1 MGAWPVRPS
10 TFYCGGRGGGAAG
23 RRRAVPLGRGAKGWT
38 VAGRRNDGVLA
49 VWAEAQRQQQ
59 RREEAQ
65 WRAQAAEQRRRER
78 EAREAQRAA
87 ARGERE
93 ALRAYQHSREAEA
106 SQRTAELDS
115 RVEELTGLLAA
126 GLGRPAFSPQALLAP
141 RTLPAFEPGRLGE
154 PVPMPDQA
162 QYQVPPPDPVQ
173 ARNPGVWR
181 QYEQYVAQARAR
193 FEQDWYAAQAAEADR
208 QRRLAEYHGQYLEW
222 VAQHRR
228 QDTERASRTEELLR
242 RLRSGEAEAVQE
254 YFTAVLYASAGWPEG
269 FPHRLVAAW
278 EASTRQLVVNW
289 ELPGA
294 DVVPA
299 SARVRYVKTDDREA
313 EVARPAT
320 ERKALYREVLAQSAL
335 RVVTELFRA
344 DSDGLL
350 ASVVLNGFVRGI
362 DPATGR
368 EAERFLSTVTV
379 DRSEFAGLAL
389 DRVAAVECFQGLGGV
404 LSARPERLDEVRPDR
419 LPETVGGS
427 VAGQGGEEE
436 PDLFEMDPIEFEE
449 LIAELFRL
457 RGFRVMTTA
466 RSGDAGVDV
475 VAEDLDP
482 VTGGRIVIQAKRYR
496 STVSPTA
503 VRDLD
508 STVRHHG
515 AIKGILVTTAGFGP
529 GSYDYIRNKPLT
541 LVSGPELVELLAEQ
555 GLRGRLGGGNG
566 SGPART
572 GGTGSG
578 GSAPGAGTS
587 GGGTSGAD
595 GRPSRVRLSWQS
607 RTAGGDAV
615 ELDVSAFL
623 CAGGKVL
630 TDEHFVFFNNP
641 QDPDG
646 AVRLH
651 PTCSVPG
658 EPVRAAEL
666 TLDPERLPAD
676 VDAVVIAVSTE
687 EEEPPALP
695 LGYVHGLA
703 LTAAWGAGAAGPER
717 WQAATGGVPDTALL
731 VGAFQRKGGGWKFTP
746 DGTAVAGGLAG
757 LAVRWGVAVE

>member
-1 MGAWPVRPS
+1 M
-10 TFYCGGRGGGAAG
+10 
-23 RRRAVPLGRGAKGWT
+23 
-38 VAGRRNDGVLA
+38 AGRRNDGVLA
-49 VWAEAQRQQQ
+49 IWAEAQRQEQ
-59 RREEAQ
+59 RREEARG
-65 WRAQAAEQRRRER
+65 RALATEQRRLER
-78 EAREAQRAA
+78 EAREAQRAE

-93 ALRAYQHSREAEA
+93 ALRAYQQSRETEA
-106 SQRTAELDS
+106 ARRTAELDG
-115 RVEELTGLLAA
+115 RVEELRGLLAA
-126 GLGRPAFSPQALLAP
+126 GLRQPAFSPRALLAP

-162 QYQVPPPDPVQ
+162 HYQVPPPDPGQ
-173 ARNPGVWR
+173 ARNPAIRR

-228 QDTERASRTEELLR
+228 QDEERAAGTQELLR
-242 RLRSGEAEAVQE
+242 RLRGGEAEAVQE
-254 YFTAVLYASAGWPEG
+254 YFSAVLYGSAGWPEG

-278 EASTRQLVVNW
+278 EASSRQLVVNW

-294 DVVPA
+294 EVVPA
-299 SARVRYVKTDDREA
+299 STRVRYVKTDDREA

-344 DSDGLL
+344 DTDGLL
-350 ASVVLNGFVRGI
+350 SSVVLNGFVRGI

-379 DRSEFAGLAL
+379 DRGEFAGLTL

-427 VAGQGGEEE
+427 LAGQGGEDE

-555 GLRGRLGGGNG
+555 GLRGRLGGGR
-566 SGPART
+566 A
-572 GGTGSG
+572 GGTGG
-578 GSAPGAGTS
+578 VGAGAAAGPAD
-587 GGGTSGAD
+587 GGGPADRPTS
-595 GRPSRVRLSWQS
+595 VQVSWRS

-623 CAGGKVL
+623 CAGGKVVG
-630 TDEHFVFFNNP
+630 DEHFVFFNNP
-641 QDPDG
+641 QDPGG

-651 PTCSVPG
+651 PTRSVSG

-666 TLDPERLPAD
+666 TVDPLRLPAG
-676 VDAVVIAVSTE
+676 VDSVVVAVSTE

-703 LTAAWGAGAAGPER
+703 VTTAHGPGTSGPER
-717 WQAATGGVPDTALL
+717 WAAATGGVPDTALI
-731 VGAFQRKGGGWKFTP
+731 VGAFRRTGGGWQFTP

-757 LAVRWGVAVE
+757 LAVHWGVAVE

>member
-1 MGAWPVRPS
+1 M
-10 TFYCGGRGGGAAG
+10 
-23 RRRAVPLGRGAKGWT
+23 
-38 VAGRRNDGVLA
+38 AGRRNDGVLA

-59 RREEAQ
+59 RREEAR
-65 WRAQAAEQRRRER
+65 WRAEAAEERRRER

-93 ALRAYQHSREAEA
+93 ALRAYQQAREAEA
-106 SQRTAELDS
+106 ARRTAELDG
-115 RVEELTGLLAA
+115 RVEELRGLLAA

-141 RTLPAFEPGRLGE
+141 RTLPPFEPGRLGE

-162 QYQVPPPDPVQ
+162 RYQVPPPDPVQ
-173 ARNPGVWR
+173 ARNPGVWQ

-228 QDTERASRTEELLR
+228 QDEERAAGTRELLH
-242 RLRSGEAEAVQE
+242 RLRAGEAEAVQE
-254 YFTAVLYASAGWPEG
+254 YFSAVLYGSAGWPEG

-294 DVVPA
+294 DVVPS
-299 SARVRYVKTDDREA
+299 SARVRYVKADDREA

-320 ERKALYREVLAQSAL
+320 ERKALYKEVLAQSAL

-344 DSDGLL
+344 DGDGLL

-379 DRSEFAGLAL
+379 DRAEFAGLAL
-389 DRVAAVECFQGLGGV
+389 DRVAAVECFQGLGGK

-529 GSYDYIRNKPLT
+529 GSYEYIRNKPLT

-555 GLRGRLGGGNG
+555 GLRGRLGGG
-566 SGPART
+566 
-572 GGTGSG
+572 
-578 GSAPGAGTS
+578 GSAAPRRAPAAGGAAEAAEPAT
-587 GGGTSGAD
+587 T
-595 GRPSRVRLSWQS
+595 VRLSWQS

-615 ELDVSAFL
+615 ELDVSAFV
-623 CAGGKVL
+623 CASGRVVG
-630 TDEHFVFFNNP
+630 DEHFVFFNNP

-651 PTCSVPG
+651 PTRSVPG

-666 TLDPERLPAD
+666 TLDPERLPAGAD
-676 VDAVVIAVSTE
+676 EVVVAVSTE

-703 LTAAWGAGAAGPER
+703 MTGSYGPHTAGPER
-717 WQAATGGVPDTALL
+717 WAAATGGMPETAML
-731 VGAFQRKGGGWKFTP
+731 VGSFQRRGGSWTFTP
-746 DGTAVAGGLAG
+746 SGKAVAGGLAG

>member
-1 MGAWPVRPS
+1 MAGAAAARPG
-10 TFYCGGRGGGAAG
+10 GGRGGGPAWNEG
-23 RRRAVPLGRGAKGWT
+23 VD

-49 VWAEAQRQQQ
+49 VWAETQRQEQ
-59 RREEAQ
+59 RREEAR

-78 EAREAQRAA
+78 EQREAQKAA
-87 ARGERE
+87 ARTERE
-93 ALRAYQHSREAEA
+93 AQKAYQQAREAEA
-106 SQRTAELDS
+106 ARRTAELDG
-115 RVEELTGLLAA
+115 RVEELRGLLAA
-126 GLGRPAFSPQALLAP
+126 GLGGPAFRAQSLLAP
-141 RTLPAFEPGRLGE
+141 RPVPPFEPGRLGE
-154 PVPMPDQA
+154 PVPMPDQSR
-162 QYQVPPPDPVQ
+162 YQVPPPDPVQ

-222 VAQHRR
+222 VARFRR
-228 QDTERASRTEELLR
+228 EDEQRAARTEELLR

-278 EASTRQLVVNW
+278 EASSRQLVVNW
-289 ELPGA
+289 ELPGP

-299 SARVRYVKTDDREA
+299 TARVRYVKSDDREA

-320 ERKALYREVLAQSAL
+320 ERKALYREVLAQTAL
-335 RVVTELFRA
+335 RVVAELYRA
-344 DSDGLL
+344 DGDGML

-368 EAERFLSTVTV
+368 EAERFLTTVTV
-379 DRSEFAGLAL
+379 DRGEFAGLAL

-427 VAGQGGEEE
+427 VAGQGGEDD
-436 PDLFEMDPIEFEE
+436 PDLFAMDPIEFEE

-529 GSYDYIRNKPLT
+529 GSYEYIRNKPLT

-555 GLRGRLGGGNG
+555 GLRGRLGERTNGGDRR
-566 SGPART
+566 PAAA
-572 GGTGSG
+572 
-578 GSAPGAGTS
+578 APEAAT
-587 GGGTSGAD
+587 TTLA
-595 GRPSRVRLSWQS
+595 LSWRS
-607 RTAGGDAV
+607 RTAGGDPV

-623 CAGGKVL
+623 CAGGRVL
-630 TDEHFVFFNNP
+630 DDEHFVFFNNP
-641 QDPDG
+641 QDPRG

-651 PTCSVPG
+651 PTRSVPG
-658 EPVRAAEL
+658 EPVRRAEI
-666 TLDPERLPAD
+666 TLEPGRLAPG
-676 VDAVVIAVSTE
+676 VDEVVVAVSTE
-687 EEEPPALP
+687 EEEQPVLP

-703 LTAAWGAGAAGPER
+703 LTGTFGPDADGPAEWAA
-717 WQAATGGVPDTALL
+717 QTGGVSQSAMVL
-731 VGAFQRKGGGWKFTP
+731 GSFQRRGGAWRFTAS
-746 DGTAVAGGLAG
+746 GTPVQDGLAG

>member
-1 MGAWPVRPS
+1 MD
-10 TFYCGGRGGGAAG
+10 
-23 RRRAVPLGRGAKGWT
+23 
-38 VAGRRNDGVLA
+38 VAGRRNNGVLT
-49 VWAEAQRQQQ
+49 VWAEAQRQEQ
-59 RREEAQ
+59 RREEAR
-65 WRAQAAEQRRRER
+65 WRAQAAEQRRWER
-78 EAREAQRAA
+78 EQREAQKAAARTEREAQR
-87 ARGERE
+87 E
-93 ALRAYQHSREAEA
+93 YQQSREAEA
-106 SQRTAELDS
+106 ARRTAELDG
-115 RVEELTGLLAA
+115 RVEELRGLLAA
-126 GLGRPAFSPQALLAP
+126 GLARPAFRAQSLLAP
-141 RTLPAFEPGRLGE
+141 RPVPPFDPGRLGE

-162 QYQVPPPDPVQ
+162 RYQVPPPDRAQ
-173 ARNPGVWR
+173 ARNPGVR
-181 QYEQYVAQARAR
+181 QQYEQYVAQARAR
-193 FEQDWYAAQAAEADR
+193 FEQDWYAAQAAEAER
-208 QRRLAEYHGQYLEW
+208 QRRLGEYHGQYLEW
-222 VAQHRR
+222 VARCRR
-228 QDTERASRTEELLR
+228 EDEERAARTEESLS

-254 YFTAVLYASAGWPEG
+254 YFSAVLYASAGWPEG

-278 EASTRQLVVNW
+278 EASSRQLVVNW

-299 SARVRYVKTDDREA
+299 TGRVRYVKTDDREA

-335 RVVTELFRA
+335 RVVTELYRA
-344 DSDGLL
+344 DGDGLL

-368 EAERFLSTVTV
+368 EAERFLTTVTV
-379 DRSEFAGLAL
+379 DRGEFAGLAL

-427 VAGQGGEEE
+427 VAGQGGEDD

-555 GLRGRLGGGNG
+555 GLRGRLGGRSDGGNG
-566 SGPART
+566 GRS
-572 GGTGSG
+572 GSG
-578 GSAPGAGTS
+578 RSANGDANGDANGSTADAGAPGTVTTVA
-587 GGGTSGAD
+587 
-595 GRPSRVRLSWQS
+595 LSWSS
-607 RTAGGDAV
+607 RTAGGDPV

-623 CAGGKVL
+623 CAGGRVL
-630 TDEHFVFFNNP
+630 DDEHFVFFNNP

-651 PTCSVPG
+651 PTRSVPG
-658 EPVRAAEL
+658 EPVRRAEL
-666 TLDPERLPAD
+666 TLDTARLAPA
-676 VDAVVIAVSTE
+676 VDEVVVAVSTE
-687 EEEPPALP
+687 EEESPALP
-695 LGYVHGLA
+695 LGYVHGLT
-703 LTAAWGAGAAGPER
+703 LTAAFGPDADGPAN
-717 WQAATGGVPDTALL
+717 WAAATGGVPESAMA
-731 VGAFQRKGGGWKFTP
+731 VGSFQRRGGAWRFEPAGTP
-746 DGTAVAGGLAG
+746 VPGGLAG

>member
-1 MGAWPVRPS
+1 M
-10 TFYCGGRGGGAAG
+10 
-23 RRRAVPLGRGAKGWT
+23 
-38 VAGRRNDGVLA
+38 AGRRNNGVLA

-65 WRAQAAEQRRRER
+65 WRAQTAEQRRRER
-78 EAREAQRAA
+78 ESREAQRAA
-87 ARGERE
+87 TRGERE
-93 ALRAYQHSREAEA
+93 ALRAYQQTREAEVA
-106 SQRTAELDS
+106 RRTAELDA
-115 RVEELTGLLAA
+115 RVEELRGLLPA
-126 GLGRPAFSPQALLAP
+126 GLRQPAFSPQALLAP
-141 RTLPAFEPGRLGE
+141 QAQPPFEPGRLGE

-162 QYQVPPPDPVQ
+162 HYQVPPPDQVQ

-208 QRRLAEYHGQYLEW
+208 QRRLADYHQQYLDW

-228 QDTERASRTEELLR
+228 QDEDRAARTEELLR

-254 YFTAVLYASAGWPEG
+254 YFTAGLYASAAWPEG

-278 EASTRQLVVNW
+278 EVSTRQLVVNW
-289 ELPGA
+289 ELPGP
-294 DVVPA
+294 DIVPA
-299 SARVRYVKTDDREA
+299 SSRVRYVKTDDREA

-335 RVVTELFRA
+335 RVVAELFRA
-344 DSDGLL
+344 DRDGLL
-350 ASVVLNGFVRGI
+350 DSVVLNGFVRGI

-379 DRSEFAGLAL
+379 SRAEFAALAL
-389 DRVAAVECFQGLGGV
+389 DRVAAVECFQGLGGT

-427 VAGQGGEEE
+427 LAGQGGEDE

-555 GLRGRLGGGNG
+555 GLRGRLGGDRTNG
-566 SGPART
+566 GGPAAA
-572 GGTGSG
+572 GAA
-578 GSAPGAGTS
+578 APAEP
-587 GGGTSGAD
+587 AD
-595 GRPSRVRLSWQS
+595 GAAADHRTSVELTWRS

-623 CAGGKVL
+623 CASGRVVS
-630 TDEHFVFFNNP
+630 DEHFVFFNNP

-651 PTCSVPG
+651 PTRSVPG
-658 EPVRAAEL
+658 EPARAARVTLEL
-666 TLDPERLPAD
+666 GRLAPG
-676 VDAVVIAVSTE
+676 VDEVVLAASTE
-687 EEEPPALP
+687 EEEPPAVP

-703 LTAAWGAGAAGPER
+703 LTAAYGPGAAGPES
-717 WQAATGGVPDTALL
+717 WTAATGGMPDSAMLL
-731 VGAFQRKGGGWKFTP
+731 GSFRRTGGSWQFTP
-746 DGTAVAGGLAG
+746 SGTAVTGGLAG
-757 LAVRWGVAVE
+757 LAVHWGVAVE

>member
-1 MGAWPVRPS
+1 M
-10 TFYCGGRGGGAAG
+10 
-23 RRRAVPLGRGAKGWT
+23 
-38 VAGRRNDGVLA
+38 A
-49 VWAEAQRQQQ
+49 VWAEAQRQEQ
-59 RREEAQ
+59 RREEAR
-65 WRAQAAEQRRRER
+65 WRAQAAEQRRWER
-78 EAREAQRAA
+78 EQREAQKAAARTEREAQRS
-87 ARGERE
+87 
-93 ALRAYQHSREAEA
+93 YQQSREAEA
-106 SQRTAELDS
+106 ARRTAELDG
-115 RVEELTGLLAA
+115 RVEELRGLLAA
-126 GLGRPAFSPQALLAP
+126 GLDRPAFRAQSLLAP
-141 RTLPAFEPGRLGE
+141 RPVPPFEPGRLGE

-162 QYQVPPPDPVQ
+162 QYQVPPPDQAQ
-173 ARNPGVWR
+173 ARNPGVR
-181 QYEQYVAQARAR
+181 QRYEQYVAQARAR
-193 FEQDWYAAQAAEADR
+193 FEQDWYAAQAAEAER
-208 QRRLAEYHGQYLEW
+208 QRRLGEYHGQYLEW
-222 VAQHRR
+222 VARFRR
-228 QDTERASRTEELLR
+228 EDEERAARTEESLR

-254 YFTAVLYASAGWPEG
+254 YFSAVLYASAGWPEG

-278 EASTRQLVVNW
+278 EASSRQLVVNW
-289 ELPGA
+289 ELPGP

-299 SARVRYVKTDDREA
+299 TGRVRYVKTDDREA

-335 RVVTELFRA
+335 RVVTELYRA
-344 DSDGLL
+344 DGDGLL

-368 EAERFLSTVTV
+368 EAERFLTTVTV
-379 DRSEFAGLAL
+379 DRAEFAGLTL

-427 VAGQGGEEE
+427 VAGQGGEDD

-529 GSYDYIRNKPLT
+529 GSYEYIRNKPLT

-555 GLRGRLGGGNG
+555 GLRGRLGERTAGGGANSSGNG
-566 SGPART
+566 SGS
-572 GGTGSG
+572 GTANRNGSG
-578 GSAPGAGTS
+578 SGSEGGGANGGAAGRSGPDSAAAGTV
-587 GGGTSGAD
+587 GATSTVA
-595 GRPSRVRLSWQS
+595 LSWGS
-607 RTAGGDAV
+607 RTAGGDPV

-623 CAGGKVL
+623 CAGGRVL
-630 TDEHFVFFNNP
+630 GDEHFVFFNNP

-651 PTCSVPG
+651 PTRSVPG
-658 EPVRAAEL
+658 EPVRRAEL
-666 TLDPERLPAD
+666 TLDTARLAPA
-676 VDAVVIAVSTE
+676 VDEVVVAVSTE
-687 EEEPPALP
+687 EEEPPTLP

-703 LTAAWGAGAAGPER
+703 LTGAFGPDVAGPAR
-717 WQAATGGVPDTALL
+717 WEPGTGGVPESAMV
-731 VGAFQRKGGGWKFTP
+731 VGSFQRRGGVWQFAPSGTP
-746 DGTAVAGGLAG
+746 VPGGLAG

>member
-1 MGAWPVRPS
+1 MR
-10 TFYCGGRGGGAAG
+10 
-23 RRRAVPLGRGAKGWT
+23 
-38 VAGRRNDGVLA
+38 
-49 VWAEAQRQQQ
+49 QR
-59 RREEAQ
+59 
-65 WRAQAAEQRRRER
+65 
-78 EAREAQRAA
+78 
-87 ARGERE
+87 
-93 ALRAYQHSREAEA
+93 
-106 SQRTAELDS
+106 
-115 RVEELTGLLAA
+115 
-126 GLGRPAFSPQALLAP
+126 
-141 RTLPAFEPGRLGE
+141 
-154 PVPMPDQA
+154 
-162 QYQVPPPDPVQ
+162 
-173 ARNPGVWR
+173 
-181 QYEQYVAQARAR
+181 YEQYVAQARAR
-193 FEQDWYAAQAAEADR
+193 FEQDWYAAQAAEAER
-208 QRRLAEYHGQYLEW
+208 QRRLGEYHGQYLEW
-222 VAQHRR
+222 VARFRR
-228 QDTERASRTEELLR
+228 EDEERAARTEESLR

-254 YFTAVLYASAGWPEG
+254 YFSAVLYASAGWPEG

-278 EASTRQLVVNW
+278 EASSRQLVVNW
-289 ELPGA
+289 ELPGP

-299 SARVRYVKTDDREA
+299 TGRVRYVKTDDREA

-335 RVVTELFRA
+335 RVVTELYRA
-344 DSDGLL
+344 DGDGLL

-368 EAERFLSTVTV
+368 EAERFLTTVTV
-379 DRSEFAGLAL
+379 DRAEFAGLTL

-427 VAGQGGEEE
+427 VAGQGGEDD

-529 GSYDYIRNKPLT
+529 GSYEYIRNKPLT

-555 GLRGRLGGGNG
+555 GLRGRLGE
-566 SGPART
+566 RTT
-572 GGTGSG
+572 GGGANGGAASG
-578 GSAPGAGTS
+578 AASGSAGRAGTS
-587 GGGTSGAD
+587 GAAADTAGATSTVA
-595 GRPSRVRLSWQS
+595 LSWGS
-607 RTAGGDAV
+607 RTAGGDPV

-623 CAGGKVL
+623 CAGGRVL
-630 TDEHFVFFNNP
+630 GDEHFVFFNNP

-651 PTCSVPG
+651 PTRSVPG
-658 EPVRAAEL
+658 EPVRRAEL
-666 TLDPERLPAD
+666 TLDTARLAPA
-676 VDAVVIAVSTE
+676 VDEVVVAVSTE
-687 EEEPPALP
+687 EEEPPTLP

-703 LTAAWGAGAAGPER
+703 LTGAFGPDVAGPAR
-717 WQAATGGVPDTALL
+717 WEAGTGGVPESAMV
-731 VGAFQRKGGGWKFTP
+731 VGSFQRRDGVWQFAPSGTP
-746 DGTAVAGGLAG
+746 VPGGLAG

>member
-1 MGAWPVRPS
+1 M
-10 TFYCGGRGGGAAG
+10 
-23 RRRAVPLGRGAKGWT
+23 
-38 VAGRRNDGVLA
+38 AGRRNNGVLA
-49 VWAEAQRQQQ
+49 VWAETQRQEQ
-59 RREEAQ
+59 RREEAR
-65 WRAQAAEQRRRER
+65 WRAQAAEQHRRER
-78 EAREAQRAA
+78 EQREAQKAA
-87 ARGERE
+87 ARTERE
-93 ALRAYQHSREAEA
+93 AQKAYQQGREAEA
-106 SQRTAELDS
+106 ARRTAELDS
-115 RVEELTGLLAA
+115 RVEELRGLLAA
-126 GLGRPAFSPQALLAP
+126 GAGGAAFRAQSLLAP
-141 RTLPAFEPGRLGE
+141 RPVPPFEPGRLGE
-154 PVPMPDQA
+154 PVPMPDQSR
-162 QYQVPPPDPVQ
+162 YQVPPPDPVQ
-173 ARNPGVWR
+173 ARNPGVWQ

-193 FEQDWYAAQAAEADR
+193 FERDWYAAQAAEADR

-222 VAQHRR
+222 VARFRR
-228 QDTERASRTEELLR
+228 EDEQRAARTEDLLR

-278 EASTRQLVVNW
+278 EASSRQLVVNW

-299 SARVRYVKTDDREA
+299 TARVRYVKSDDREA

-320 ERKALYREVLAQSAL
+320 ERKALYREVLAQTAL
-335 RVVTELFRA
+335 RVVAELYRA
-344 DSDGLL
+344 DGDGML

-368 EAERFLSTVTV
+368 EAERFLTTVTV
-379 DRSEFAGLAL
+379 DRGEFAGLAL

-427 VAGQGGEEE
+427 VAGQGGEDD

-466 RSGDAGVDV
+466 RSGDVGVDV

-529 GSYDYIRNKPLT
+529 GSYEYIRNKPLT

-555 GLRGRLGGGNG
+555 GLRGRLGERTNGGGHANG
-566 SGPART
+566 GGHPDGDGRRAAGTGPAQ
-572 GGTGSG
+572 
-578 GSAPGAGTS
+578 GAT
-587 GGGTSGAD
+587 TTLA
-595 GRPSRVRLSWQS
+595 VSWRS
-607 RTAGGDAV
+607 RTAGGDPV

-623 CAGGKVL
+623 CANGRVL
-630 TDEHFVFFNNP
+630 DDEHFVFFNSP
-641 QDPDG
+641 QDPAG

-651 PTCSVPG
+651 PTRSVPG
-658 EPVRAAEL
+658 EPVRRAEL
-666 TLDPERLPAD
+666 TLEPGRLAPG
-676 VDAVVIAVSTE
+676 VDEVVVAVSTE
-687 EEEPPALP
+687 EEEPPVLP

-703 LTAAWGAGAAGPER
+703 LTGAFGPDADGPAEWAA
-717 WQAATGGVPDTALL
+717 QTGGVSQSAMVL
-731 VGAFQRKGGGWKFTP
+731 GSFQRRGGVWRFTP
-746 DGTAVAGGLAG
+746 SGTPVQDGLTG

>member
-1 MGAWPVRPS
+1 M
-10 TFYCGGRGGGAAG
+10 
-23 RRRAVPLGRGAKGWT
+23 
-38 VAGRRNDGVLA
+38 AGRRNDGVLA

-59 RREEAQ
+59 RREEAR

-78 EAREAQRAA
+78 EEREAQRAA

-93 ALRAYQHSREAEA
+93 ALRAYQQSREAEA
-106 SQRTAELDS
+106 ARRTAELDE
-115 RVEELTGLLAA
+115 RVAALRGLLAA
-126 GLGRPAFSPQALLAP
+126 GLEQPAFRPQSLLTP
-141 RTLPAFEPGRLGE
+141 RTAPPFEPGRLGE

-162 QYQVPPPDPVQ
+162 HYQVPPPDPVQ

-181 QYEQYVAQARAR
+181 QYETYVAQARAR

-222 VAQHRR
+222 VAQQRR
-228 QDTERASRTEELLR
+228 QDEERAAGTRELLE
-242 RLRSGEAEAVQE
+242 RLRGGQAEAVQE
-254 YFTAVLYASAGWPEG
+254 YFSAVLYASAGWPEG

-278 EASTRQLVVNW
+278 EASTRELVVNW
-289 ELPGA
+289 ELPGP

-299 SARVRYVKTDDREA
+299 GSRVRYVKTDDREA

-335 RVVTELFRA
+335 RVVAELFRA
-344 DSDGLL
+344 DADGMLR
-350 ASVVLNGFVRGI
+350 SVVLNGFVRGI

-379 DRSEFAGLAL
+379 TRAEFAGLAL
-389 DRVAAVECFQGLGGV
+389 DRVAAQECFTALGGK

-427 VAGQGGEEE
+427 VAGQGGEDD

-529 GSYDYIRNKPLT
+529 GSYEYIRNKPLS

-555 GLRGRLGGGNG
+555 GLRGRLGDGEGGG
-566 SGPART
+566 RGRGRS
-572 GGTGSG
+572 
-578 GSAPGAGTS
+578 AGTAAAR
-587 GGGTSGAD
+587 GGAAEEAAGPDDRRT
-595 GRPSRVRLSWQS
+595 RVEVVWQS

-623 CAGGKVL
+623 CGGGKVL
-630 TDEHFVFFNNP
+630 SDEHFVFFNTP

-646 AVRLH
+646 AVRLL
-651 PTCSVPG
+651 PTRSVPG
-658 EPVRAAEL
+658 EPARAAEL
-666 TLDPERLPAD
+666 V
-676 VDAVVIAVSTE
+676 VDLGQLASAVDEVVVAVSTE
-687 EEEPPALP
+687 EETPPALP
-695 LGYVHGLA
+695 LGYVHGLLLRA
-703 LTAAWGAGAAGPER
+703 AGAPGVTVPDGDWAPP
-717 WQAATGGVPDTALL
+717 TGGVSQSALHL
-731 VGAFQRKGGGWKFTP
+731 GSFRRAGGSGGGAWRFEP
-746 DGTAVAGGLAG
+746 AGQP
-757 LAVRWGVAVE
+757 VEGAQPSGWELT

>member
-1 MGAWPVRPS
+1 M
-10 TFYCGGRGGGAAG
+10 
-23 RRRAVPLGRGAKGWT
+23 
-38 VAGRRNDGVLA
+38 AGRRNNGVLA
-49 VWAEAQRQQQ
+49 VWAEAQRQEQ
-59 RREEAQ
+59 RRDEAR
-65 WRAQAAEQRRRER
+65 WRAQAAEQRRWER
-78 EAREAQRAA
+78 EQREAQKTAARTEREAQR
-87 ARGERE
+87 E
-93 ALRAYQHSREAEA
+93 YQQSREAEA
-106 SQRTAELDS
+106 ARRTAELDG
-115 RVEELTGLLAA
+115 RVEELRGLLAA
-126 GLGRPAFSPQALLAP
+126 GLDRPAFRAQSLLAP
-141 RTLPAFEPGRLGE
+141 RPVPPFEPGRLGE

-162 QYQVPPPDPVQ
+162 RYQVPPPDGAQ
-173 ARNPGVWR
+173 ARNPGVR
-181 QYEQYVAQARAR
+181 QQYEQYVAQARAR
-193 FEQDWYAAQAAEADR
+193 FEQDWYAAQAAEAER
-208 QRRLAEYHGQYLEW
+208 QRRLGEYHGQYLEW
-222 VAQHRR
+222 VARFRR
-228 QDTERASRTEELLR
+228 EDEERAARTEESLR

-254 YFTAVLYASAGWPEG
+254 YFSAVLYASAGWPEG

-278 EASTRQLVVNW
+278 EASSRQLVVNW

-299 SARVRYVKTDDREA
+299 TGRVRYVKADDREA

-335 RVVTELFRA
+335 RVVTELYRA
-344 DSDGLL
+344 DGDGLL

-368 EAERFLSTVTV
+368 EAERFLTTVTV
-379 DRSEFAGLAL
+379 DRAEFSGLTL

-427 VAGQGGEEE
+427 VAGQGGEDD

-529 GSYDYIRNKPLT
+529 GSYEYIRNKPLT

-555 GLRGRLGGGNG
+555 GLRGRLGERTPGGGAHGNGANGNGANG
-566 SGPART
+566 SGNGAN
-572 GGTGSG
+572 GSG
-578 GSAPGAGTS
+578 GDGTGGAGTS
-587 GGGTSGAD
+587 GAVSTVA
-595 GRPSRVRLSWQS
+595 LSWVS
-607 RTAGGDAV
+607 RTAGGDPV

-623 CAGGKVL
+623 CASGRVL
-630 TDEHFVFFNNP
+630 DDEHFVFFNNP

-651 PTCSVPG
+651 PTRSVPG
-658 EPVRAAEL
+658 EPVRRAEL
-666 TLDPERLPAD
+666 TLDTARLAPA
-676 VDAVVIAVSTE
+676 VDEVVVAVSTE
-687 EEEPPALP
+687 EEESPTLP

-703 LTAAWGAGAAGPER
+703 LGGAFGPDVTGPARWEAG
-717 WQAATGGVPDTALL
+717 TGGVPESAMV
-731 VGAFQRKGGGWKFTP
+731 VGAFQRRGGVWTFEPSGTP
-746 DGTAVAGGLAG
+746 VPGGLAG

>member
-1 MGAWPVRPS
+1 MD
-10 TFYCGGRGGGAAG
+10 
-23 RRRAVPLGRGAKGWT
+23 
-38 VAGRRNDGVLA
+38 VAGRRNNGVLA
-49 VWAEAQRQQQ
+49 VWAEAQRQEQ
-59 RREEAQ
+59 RREEAR
-65 WRAQAAEQRRRER
+65 WRAQAAEQRRWER
-78 EAREAQRAA
+78 EQREAQKSAARTEREAQRA
-87 ARGERE
+87 
-93 ALRAYQHSREAEA
+93 YQQSREAEA
-106 SQRTAELDS
+106 ARRTAELDG
-115 RVEELTGLLAA
+115 RVEELRGLLAA
-126 GLGRPAFSPQALLAP
+126 GLDRPAFRAQILLAP
-141 RTLPAFEPGRLGE
+141 RPVPPFEPGRLGE

-162 QYQVPPPDPVQ
+162 RYQVPPPDQAQ
-173 ARNPGVWR
+173 ARNPGVR
-181 QYEQYVAQARAR
+181 QRYEQYVAQARAR
-193 FEQDWYAAQAAEADR
+193 FEQDWYAAQAAEAER
-208 QRRLAEYHGQYLEW
+208 QRRLGEYHGQYLEW
-222 VAQHRR
+222 VARFRR
-228 QDTERASRTEELLR
+228 EDEERAARTEESLR

-254 YFTAVLYASAGWPEG
+254 YFSAVLYASAGWPEG

-278 EASTRQLVVNW
+278 EASSRQLVVNW
-289 ELPGA
+289 ELPGP

-299 SARVRYVKTDDREA
+299 TGRVRYVKTDDREA

-335 RVVTELFRA
+335 RVVTELYRA
-344 DSDGLL
+344 DGDGLL

-368 EAERFLSTVTV
+368 EAERFLTTVTV
-379 DRSEFAGLAL
+379 DRAEFAGLTL
-389 DRVAAVECFQGLGGV
+389 DRVTAVECFQGLGGV

-427 VAGQGGEEE
+427 VAGQGGEDD
-436 PDLFEMDPIEFEE
+436 PDLFAMDPIEFEE

-529 GSYDYIRNKPLT
+529 GSYEYIRNKPLT

-555 GLRGRLGGGNG
+555 GLRGRLGERTAGGGANG
-566 SGPART
+566 SGS
-572 GGTGSG
+572 GSGDGSG
-578 GSAPGAGTS
+578 GGANGGAASGSAGQNGSTGAEAGSAGATS
-587 GGGTSGAD
+587 TVA
-595 GRPSRVRLSWQS
+595 LSWGS
-607 RTAGGDAV
+607 RTAGGDPV
-615 ELDVSAFL
+615 ELDVSVFL
-623 CAGGKVL
+623 CAGGRVL
-630 TDEHFVFFNNP
+630 GDEHFVFFNNP

-651 PTCSVPG
+651 PTRSVPG
-658 EPVRAAEL
+658 EPVRRAEL
-666 TLDPERLPAD
+666 TLDTARLAPA
-676 VDAVVIAVSTE
+676 VDEVVVAVSTE
-687 EEEPPALP
+687 EEESPTLP

-703 LTAAWGAGAAGPER
+703 LTGAFGPDVAGPAR
-717 WQAATGGVPDTALL
+717 WEAGTAGVPESAMVVGSFQRRGGVWQFAPS
-731 VGAFQRKGGGWKFTP
+731 GTP
-746 DGTAVAGGLAG
+746 VPGGLAG

>member
-1 MGAWPVRPS
+1 M
-10 TFYCGGRGGGAAG
+10 
-23 RRRAVPLGRGAKGWT
+23 
-38 VAGRRNDGVLA
+38 AGRRNDGVLT

-59 RREEAQ
+59 RREEAR
-65 WRAQAAEQRRRER
+65 WRAEAAEERRRER

-93 ALRAYQHSREAEA
+93 ALRAYQQSREAEA
-106 SQRTAELDS
+106 ARRTAELDG
-115 RVEELTGLLAA
+115 RIEELRGLLAA

-141 RTLPAFEPGRLGE
+141 RTLPPFEPGRLGE

-162 QYQVPPPDPVQ
+162 RYQVPPPDPVQ
-173 ARNPGVWR
+173 ARNPGVWQ

-228 QDTERASRTEELLR
+228 QDEERVAGTRELLH
-242 RLRSGEAEAVQE
+242 RLRAGEAEAVQE
-254 YFTAVLYASAGWPEG
+254 YFSAVLYGSAGWPEG

-289 ELPGA
+289 ELPAA
-294 DVVPA
+294 DVVPS
-299 SARVRYVKTDDREA
+299 SARVRYVKSDDREA

-320 ERKALYREVLAQSAL
+320 ERKALYKEVLAQSAL

-344 DSDGLL
+344 DGDGLL

-379 DRSEFAGLAL
+379 DRAEFAGLAL
-389 DRVAAVECFQGLGGV
+389 DRVAAVECFQGLGGK

-427 VAGQGGEEE
+427 VAGQGEEEE

-529 GSYDYIRNKPLT
+529 GSYEYIRNKPLT

-555 GLRGRLGGGNG
+555 GLRGRLGGG
-566 SGPART
+566 
-572 GGTGSG
+572 
-578 GSAPGAGTS
+578 GSAAPRRTAA
-587 GGGTSGAD
+587 AD
-595 GRPSRVRLSWQS
+595 AAEAAEPATTVRLSWQS

-615 ELDVSAFL
+615 ELDVSAFV
-623 CAGGKVL
+623 CASGRVVG
-630 TDEHFVFFNNP
+630 DEHFVFFNNP

-651 PTCSVPG
+651 PTRSVPG
-658 EPVRAAEL
+658 EPVRTAEL
-666 TLDPERLPAD
+666 TLDPERLPAGAD
-676 VDAVVIAVSTE
+676 EVVVAVSTE
-687 EEEPPALP
+687 EEDPPALP

-703 LTAAWGAGAAGPER
+703 LTGSYGPHATGPER
-717 WQAATGGVPDTALL
+717 WVATTGGMPETAML
-731 VGAFQRKGGGWKFTP
+731 VGSFQRRGGAWTFTP
-746 DGTAVAGGLAG
+746 SGKAVTGGLAG
-757 LAVRWGVAVE
+757 LAVRWGVAID

>member
-1 MGAWPVRPS
+1 M
-10 TFYCGGRGGGAAG
+10 
-23 RRRAVPLGRGAKGWT
+23 GWT

-49 VWAEAQRQQQ
+49 VWAETQRQEQ
-59 RREEAQ
+59 RREEAR
-65 WRAQAAEQRRRER
+65 WRAQTAEQRRRER
-78 EAREAQRAA
+78 EEREIQRAA

-93 ALRAYQHSREAEA
+93 AVRAYQQSREAEA
-106 SQRTAELDS
+106 ARRTAELDD
-115 RVEELTGLLAA
+115 RVAELKGLLAA

-141 RTLPAFEPGRLGE
+141 AALPPFEPGRLGE

-162 QYQVPPPDPVQ
+162 DYQVPPPTPAQ
-173 ARNPGVWR
+173 ARNPGVR
-181 QYEQYVAQARAR
+181 QQYEQYVAQARTR

-208 QRRLAEYHGQYLEW
+208 QRRLAEYHRQYLDW
-222 VAQHRR
+222 AAQHRR
-228 QDTERASRTEELLR
+228 QDEDRASRTQELLR
-242 RLRSGEAEAVQE
+242 RLRDGEPDAVQE

-289 ELPGA
+289 ELPGP

-299 SARVRYVKTDDREA
+299 AGRVRYVKSDDREA

-335 RVVTELFRA
+335 RVVAELFRA
-344 DSDGLL
+344 DADGTL

-419 LPETVGGS
+419 LPETVGGN
-427 VAGQGGEEE
+427 VAGQGGEDE

-529 GSYDYIRNKPLT
+529 GSYEYIRNKPLT

-555 GLRGRLGGGNG
+555 GLRGRLGGGANG
-566 SGPART
+566 EGN
-572 GGTGSG
+572 GGG
-578 GSAPGAGTS
+578 GNGGGANGGRPGAGRAAGHGS
-587 GGGTSGAD
+587 PAPAD
-595 GRPSRVRLSWQS
+595 GAEPDERPTLLRLSWQS

-623 CAGGKVL
+623 CADGRVL
-630 TDEHFVFFNNP
+630 DDEHFVFFNNP

-651 PTCSVPG
+651 PTRSVPG
-658 EPVRAAEL
+658 EPAREAEL
-666 TLDPERLPAD
+666 SLHLGRVAAG
-676 VDAVVIAVSTE
+676 VDEVVVAVSTE
-687 EEEPPALP
+687 EEESPALP

-703 LTAAWGAGAAGPER
+703 LTASFGPGAEGPAHWAAV
-717 WQAATGGVPDTALL
+717 TGGVSDSAL
-731 VGAFQRKGGGWKFTP
+731 VIGSFHRKGGDWQFTP
-746 DGTAVAGGLAG
+746 AGTAVAGGLAG
-757 LAVRWGVAVE
+757 LAQHWGVAVE